1 MKKVFALVIALSLI
15 CAMAVT
21 SSAAVPL
28 DDFAVTRVSTVPTID
43 GSFDAAEGWG
53 SPIIEVTGQEMYDYA
68 TSSAD
73 KRYLPWA
80 VMEENYV
87 NRTDG
92 SVEAMQGM
100 TPICISVMW

>member
-73 KRYLPWA
+73 KR
-80 VMEENYV
+80 
-87 NRTDG
+87 
-92 SVEAMQGM
+92 
-100 TPICISVMW
+100 